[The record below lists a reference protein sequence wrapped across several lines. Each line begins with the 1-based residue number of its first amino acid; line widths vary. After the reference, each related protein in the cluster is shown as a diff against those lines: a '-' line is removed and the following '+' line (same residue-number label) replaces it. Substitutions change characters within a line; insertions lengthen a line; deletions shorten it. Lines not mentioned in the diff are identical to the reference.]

1 MDVIMDMMMP
11 KVIQRPN
18 LLDILEIQFSA
29 SLVICYSLEMVG
41 SNLAH

>member
-11 KVIQRPN
+11 KAIQRPK
-18 LLDILEIQFSA
+18 LLDILEIHSSA

-41 SNLAH
+41 SDLAY